1 MQAMTKEQSNP
12 TGQQAKILLVD
23 DHPTVREGIAAL
35 IGRQSD
41 LEICGQAPGVQEAL
55 QLVVAQSPNLA
66 VVDLSLRDGHGL
78 DLTKQIKLLNA
89 DTKVLIHSMH
99 DESFYAERAMQAGAC
114 GYVNKQE
121 DPQTLLEAIRDVLKG
136 RLYFRAAVLDRM
148 AGRSTAGTSK
158 PLDLATETLTDRELQ
173 VFELIGE
180 GLTTREIAGRLDLSM
195 HRIDSHREKIKAK
208 LKLKNAAEL
217 TRHAVQWVLERR

>member
-1 MQAMTKEQSNP
+1 MTKERNNP
-12 TGQQAKILLVD
+12 TGERVRILLVD

-41 LEICGQAPGVQEAL
+41 LEICGQAAGIQDAL
-55 QLVVAQSPNLA
+55 QLLDELSPDLA

-78 DLTKQIKLLNA
+78 DLTKQIKRRNT
-89 DTKVLIHSMH
+89 DIKVLIHSMY
-99 DESFYAERAMQAGAC
+99 DESMYAERALKAGAC

-121 DPQTLLEAIRDVLKG
+121 DPQTLLEAIRDVLRG
-136 RLYFRAAVLDRM
+136 RVHFTTAVLDRL
-148 AGRSTAGTSK
+148 AVRSTAGTPK
-158 PLDLATETLTDRELQ
+158 PLGASVEALTDRELQ

-180 GLTTREIAGRLDLSM
+180 GLTTRAIASRLDLSM
-195 HRIDSHREKIKAK
+195 HTIDSHREKIKAK

>member
-1 MQAMTKEQSNP
+1 MTKERNNP
-12 TGQQAKILLVD
+12 TGERVRILLVD

-41 LEICGQAPGVQEAL
+41 LEICGKAAGIQDAL
-55 QLVVAQSPNLA
+55 QLVDELSPDLA

-78 DLTKQIKLLNA
+78 DLTKQIKRRNT
-89 DTKVLIHSMH
+89 DIKVLIHSMY
-99 DESFYAERAMQAGAC
+99 DESMYAERAIKAGAC

-121 DPQTLLEAIRDVLKG
+121 DPQTLLEAIRDVHRG
-136 RLYFRAAVLDRM
+136 RVHFTTAVLDRL
-148 AGRSTAGTSK
+148 AVRSTDGSPK
-158 PLDLATETLTDRELQ
+158 PLGASVEALSDRELQ

-180 GLTTREIAGRLDLSM
+180 GLTTRAIASRLDLSM
-195 HRIDSHREKIKAK
+195 HTIDSHREKIKAK